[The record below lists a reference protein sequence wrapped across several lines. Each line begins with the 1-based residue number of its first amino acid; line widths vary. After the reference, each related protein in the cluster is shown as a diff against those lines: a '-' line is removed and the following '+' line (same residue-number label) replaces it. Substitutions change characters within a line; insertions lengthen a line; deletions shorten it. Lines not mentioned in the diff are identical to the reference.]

1 MEELDFKT
9 ELKSSLEALDKR
21 LMELEHLVNDVI
33 IGSLESAANEYADN
47 EAFETFKGNYGESLK
62 DLVEPYK
69 KLFGEDY
76 DLERSLYD
84 DLKAT
89 EGYGSEGF
97 DEAGCMK
104 ARIEDLKSR
113 IEAIK
118 EDVKEVVEQ
127 VEEKVDEKP
136 EGEVEVEVKED
147 KPEEEKKEEEPEE
160 ISDEQLKKE
169 FEDAMREGDL

>member
-1 MEELDFKT
+1 MNEEFLAK
-9 ELKSSLEALDKR
+9 LKETLENIDTR
-21 LMELEHLVNDVI
+21 LRQLEHLTNEVI

-62 DLVEPYK
+62 DLVGPYK

-97 DEAGCMK
+97 DEAGCMA
-104 ARIEDLKSR
+104 ARIEDLKAR
-113 IEAIK
+113 IDAIK
-118 EDVKEVVEQ
+118 DEVKEVAEEAKVED
-127 VEEKVDEKP
+127 EKVEDEKDNKDK
-136 EGEVEVEVKED
+136 EEVEVVEENTLPDDETLAKE
-147 KPEEEKKEEEPEE
+147 
-160 ISDEQLKKE
+160 LK
-169 FEDAMREGDL
+169 DAMAEGVA

>member
-1 MEELDFKT
+1 MDKEFFAK
-9 ELKSSLEALDKR
+9 LKSTLEDFDKR
-21 LMELEHLVNDVI
+21 LRMIEHLTNDVI

-47 EAFETFKGNYGESLK
+47 EAFEAFKGNYGESLK

-97 DEAGCMK
+97 DEAGCME
-104 ARIEDLKSR
+104 ARIADLKSR
-113 IEAIK
+113 IDAIK
-118 EDVKEVVEQ
+118 EDVAEVADK
-127 VEEKVDEKP
+127 VEEKKEP
-136 EGEVEVEVKED
+136 EVEVEEITDDQLAKE
-147 KPEEEKKEEEPEE
+147 
-160 ISDEQLKKE
+160 LK
-169 FEDAMREGDL
+169 DAMSEGVV

>member
-9 ELKSSLEALDKR
+9 QLKSSLEDLDKR
-21 LMELEHLVNDVI
+21 IMQLEHLVNDVI
-33 IGSLESAANEYADN
+33 IGSLESAASEYADN
-47 EAFETFKGNYGESLK
+47 EAFDKFKGNYGESLK

-89 EGYGSEGF
+89 EGYGTEGF
-97 DEAGCMK
+97 DEAGCMT
-104 ARIEDLKSR
+104 ARIEDLKAR
-113 IEAIK
+113 IDAIK
-118 EDVKEVVEQ
+118 ENVEEVAEK
-127 VEEKVDEKP
+127 VEEKAP
-136 EGEVEVEVKED
+136 EDGVEVEVEEKTEDGDNKE
-147 KPEEEKKEEEPEE
+147 EE

-169 FEDAMREGDL
+169 FEDAMKEGDL